1 VNLTEF
7 YFYFILFYF
16 IFILFIGFFLLFFIL
31 NLDKEYGVM
40 LCMTQIILSHD
51 IKKVLEQITLYSI
64 VTACWPYREYIDFRV
79 D

>member
-1 VNLTEF
+1 VNLTLF
-7 YFYFILFYF
+7 YFYFILYLFY
-16 IFILFIGFFLLFFIL
+16 LLVFFFLFFIL
-31 NLDKEYGVM
+31 NLDKGYGVM
-40 LCMTQIILSHD
+40 SCMTQITLSHD